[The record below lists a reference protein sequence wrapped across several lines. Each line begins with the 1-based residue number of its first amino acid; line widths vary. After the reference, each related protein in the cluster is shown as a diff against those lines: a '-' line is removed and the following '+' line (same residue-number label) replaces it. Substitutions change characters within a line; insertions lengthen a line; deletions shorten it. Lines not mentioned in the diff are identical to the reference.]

1 MLGLEE
7 YFNAQ
12 ETSVSNL
19 FFQYYKKLNLNEV
32 ELVVFL
38 QLLSFQQ
45 KGNNFPDLKIIA
57 EYMNLEIET
66 IFQVI
71 QALIS
76 KKMLALETTKD
87 QEGKTKDQYNLTP
100 IFERIAACM
109 AQTNRKMEFQKEKT
123 NTQNLY
129 QLFERE
135 FSRPLSP
142 IELETISLWLDED
155 QYQPEMIQLAL
166 REAVL
171 NQAYSLKYIDRILL
185 TWERRGI
192 TTKEQV
198 VQEQKKRKRQILEKE
213 LSVEEAEELPQVP
226 LYNWLNPE
234 DN

>member
-19 FFQYYKKLNLNEV
+19 LFQYYKKLNLNEV

-100 IFERIAACM
+100 IFERIAACI
-109 AQTNRKMEFQKEKT
+109 AQTTRNVEFQKEKT

-129 QLFERE
+129 QLFEKE

-213 LSVEEAEELPQVP
+213 LSAEETEELPQVP

>member
-19 FFQYYKKLNLNEV
+19 LFQYYKKLNLNEV

-100 IFERIAACM
+100 IFERIAACI
-109 AQTNRKMEFQKEKT
+109 AQTTRNVEFQKEKT

-213 LSVEEAEELPQVP
+213 LSAEETEELPQVP